1 VDPPIAQDRALLRD
15 VLAGVV
21 GEDTRR
27 SVFEDDVLLFC
38 VRRLERD
45 DPSWLL
51 AVLADPTL
59 DPEPRIAVLACLRD
73 LRAEAVA
80 MLRNNAP

>member
-1 VDPPIAQDRALLRD
+1 MDPPIAQDRALVRD

-21 GEDTRR
+21 GEDTHR

-45 DPSWLL
+45 DPAWLL
-51 AVLADPTL
+51 AALAEPGL
-59 DPEPRIAVLACLRD
+59 DPERRTAVLACLGD

-80 MLRNNAP
+80 MLRNDPP